1 MFSSRK
7 KASPRKSEST
17 PGGIV
22 FDASSLLTHDVS
34 KERKFRTKVHRTTLD
49 QDRILTNRIRLT
61 RVTLTP
67 AVPLTLSLT
76 QALTRTK
83 VHRKTLDH
91 NPLDPPNPPNPDPS
105 LTLDPDP
112 NPSPNPH

>member
-34 KERKFRTKVHRTTLD
+34 KERKY
-49 QDRILTNRIRLT
+49 
-61 RVTLTP
+61 
-67 AVPLTLSLT
+67 
-76 QALTRTK
+76 RTK
-83 VHRKTLDH
+83 VHRKTLGH
-91 NPLDPPNPPNPDPS
+91 KSLDPPNPPNPDPS

-112 NPSPNPH
+112 NPSPYPH